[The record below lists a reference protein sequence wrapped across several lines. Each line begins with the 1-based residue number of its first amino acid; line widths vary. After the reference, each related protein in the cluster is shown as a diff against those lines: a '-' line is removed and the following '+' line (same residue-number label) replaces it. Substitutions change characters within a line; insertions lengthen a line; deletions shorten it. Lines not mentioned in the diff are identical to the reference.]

1 MSREVCGYLSEKK
14 KLILKIN
21 NMPRRGGEGKKCIQ
35 SMLTVFFERGNLQ
48 FFFMCIYQLEKYEKN

>member
-1 MSREVCGYLSEKK
+1 MSRELCGYLSEKK

-21 NMPRRGGEGKKCIQ
+21 NMLRGGVEGKKCIQ
-35 SMLTVFFERGNLQ
+35 SMLTVFFERENLQ